1 MTESESAL
9 ATAKTRRADSSTA
22 LQVAA
27 VSASADV
34 LDVDVCKAHVAAVE
48 QARAAAITA
57 AKPEAAMKAD
67 STLLTARITLEIA
80 AARAAASTAKHT
92 AAVAADIAMK
102 TLSLRM
108 TEPVR
113 TMDAARYSEDSLG
126 EALANLEGSIGL
138 LEPGDL
144 SRIKAILQK
153 YCGGSASVTNATGIT
168 RAGDEAHADAVDA
181 ARKSAAAVAGN
192 ISHNQS
198 VAAGYRDFWHGK
210 NRELRDSIT
219 R

>member
-1 MTESESAL
+1 MT
-9 ATAKTRRADSSTA
+9 
-22 LQVAA
+22 
-27 VSASADV
+27 
-34 LDVDVCKAHVAAVE
+34 
-48 QARAAAITA
+48 
-57 AKPEAAMKAD
+57 
-67 STLLTARITLEIA
+67 TL
-80 AARAAASTAKHT
+80 H
-92 AAVAADIAMK
+92 
-102 TLSLRM
+102 LRM
-108 TEPVR
+108 TEPVRVR

-126 EALANLEGSIGL
+126 EALANLEGSSGL

-144 SRIKAILQK
+144 SRIKAILAK
-153 YCGGSASVTNATGIT
+153 YCAGSASVTTATGIT

-181 ARKSAAAVAGN
+181 ARKSAAVARN